1 VPAERGSVGGTRIDP
16 QSTFELIAEL
26 ALALAGFGGVAAAF
40 GGSNRS
46 YAPAEIVRLQA
57 LFSHAFLA
65 LLVSSLTISLFSFGM
80 GPASV
85 YWWSSAAGA
94 LGEIP
99 VAGYIIFRA
108 YRLAADP
115 TASTSWSVLGLI
127 TSFNILISLLLVAS
141 IVMGGSQGFL
151 VSSLFVQL
159 LFGLWAFTRVLT
171 HQN

>member
-1 VPAERGSVGGTRIDP
+1 M
-16 QSTFELIAEL
+16 
-26 ALALAGFGGVAAAF
+26 AAAF
-40 GGSNRS
+40 GGRDRS
-46 YAPAEIVRLQA
+46 YSPAEIVRLQS

-65 LLVSSLTISLFSFGM
+65 LLLSSLAISLFSFGM
-80 GPASV
+80 GSGSV
-85 YWWSSAAGA
+85 YWWSSAVGA

-99 VAGYIIFRA
+99 LTVYIIIRA

-115 TASTSWSVLGLI
+115 TASTSWSVFALI
-127 TSFNILISLLLVAS
+127 AGFTIPIPLLLVAS
-141 IVMGGSQGFL
+141 IVMRGSQGFL